1 MVCTHNLL
9 HCIELRQL
17 TLLHGMYFIRFIARK
32 KQINV
37 TLAYEN
43 LAIHSYTIHLS
54 SYTIGVD
61 SCSADA
67 HQVCHIIA

>member
-1 MVCTHNLL
+1 
-9 HCIELRQL
+9 
-17 TLLHGMYFIRFIARK
+17 MYFIRFIARK